1 VKNALFVTLGC
12 RLNQLET
19 EGIAQGF
26 REAGWQVSFGAT
38 GEFAAPPGSADGV
51 PGRAE
56 DGPAENPPV
65 THPPDLCVVNTCTV
79 TSKAEQKVR
88 RAIRDL
94 LRRYPDADV
103 AVTGCYA
110 VVEGAALSV
119 LDERVRVVP
128 RKEAL
133 LPALDGPGG
142 FFPFTAECGAHSRS
156 LLKVQDGC
164 DGHCTYCRIR
174 LARGPSR
181 SLGAKEVLKRLR
193 LLEAAGHREAVLT
206 GVNLGAWAGA
216 LPRGSPPGITGLI
229 GYLLAGTRTIALR
242 ISSLHPTT
250 VTEAFAAVVS
260 HPRVRP
266 HFHLSVQSGS
276 SAILA
281 AMGRPYPAE
290 VTLEAVERLRAA
302 KGAPFI
308 AGGPRGAS
316 PGETGAACVTG
327 EPVAPFIT
335 GGPSGASPGG
345 TGAACGIGEPVEPFI
360 AADII
365 AGFPGE
371 TSADFAATLA
381 LCRAAR
387 FAWVHCFPFS
397 PRPGTAAA
405 VLPGA
410 LPQRITGERVR
421 TLTDYATAAKLAY
434 VSAFQGRTLPAI
446 VEHNLPRAVTANFL
460 HVTLDPPAPAELAG
474 QEVGVRIREPQHGGE
489 TDCQASLQSN
499 RLSASLQANSERV
512 QTTGGAWA
520 NNAHNLIFF

>member
-1 VKNALFVTLGC
+1 VKSALFVTLGC

-19 EGIAQGF
+19 EGIAQAY

-38 GEFAAPPGSADGV
+38 GEFAAPPDSAEWV
-51 PGRAE
+51 PGDVE
-56 DGPAENPPV
+56 DGLAGNSPV

-94 LRRYPDADV
+94 LRRYPEATV

-110 VVEGAALSV
+110 VVEGVALSA
-119 LDERVRVVP
+119 LDARVRVVP
-128 RKEAL
+128 QKEALLPALDEWGQVVPRDEALLPLLDEGMQVVPQKEAL

-142 FFPFTAECGAHSRS
+142 FFPFTAEFGAHSRS

-181 SLGAKEVLKRLR
+181 SLGTAEVLRRLR

-206 GVNLGAWAGA
+206 GVNLGAWAG
-216 LPRGSPPGITGLI
+216 GGPPGPPDLTGLI
-229 GYLLAGTRTIALR
+229 GYLLAGTSTIALR

-250 VTEAFAAVVS
+250 ITEAFAAVVS

-276 SAILA
+276 DAILA
-281 AMGRPYPAE
+281 AMGRSYDAAA
-290 VTLEAVERLRAA
+290 TLEAVERLRGA
-302 KGAPFI
+302 KEAPFI
-308 AGGPRGAS
+308 G
-316 PGETGAACVTG
+316 CDMIV
-327 EPVAPFIT
+327 
-335 GGPSGASPGG
+335 
-345 TGAACGIGEPVEPFI
+345 
-360 AADII
+360 
-365 AGFPGE
+365 GFPGE

-405 VLPGA
+405 SLPGA
-410 LPQRITGERVR
+410 LPQRITGERAR
-421 TLTDYATAAKLAY
+421 TLTSLAEAAKLAY

-446 VEHNLPRAVTANFL
+446 VEHHLRRAVTANFL
-460 HVTLDPPAPAELAG
+460 HVTLDPPAPPELAG
-474 QEVGVRIREPQHGGE
+474 QEVNVSIVEPLGPQHGEEGE
-489 TDCQASLQSN
+489 TEA
-499 RLSASLQANSERV
+499 RGRIA
-512 QTTGGAWA
+512 
-520 NNAHNLIFF
+520 